1 LNRITGKAY
10 SVQTCQNGQLPA
22 GTAVVSYTY
31 DVGQD
36 TKGLLSSVSDQSGS
50 TSYSYDPLGR
60 VTREQRTISGVSKS
74 VGYDYNL
81 DGSVNVIHYPSGA
94 AVAYTP
100 DSAGRIVSVIDSV
113 NGINYITGATY
124 APDNSIAGFVNGN
137 SGTFAGITNAFTYNV
152 RLQPVNVSA
161 VTPGQQK
168 VISLGYDFHL
178 GNGTSGSDNGN
189 VYGFSNGKDPDR
201 SRTFNYDALNR
212 LTSAQTA
219 GADCSA
225 RLADGNTK
233 NWGNNYSYDPWGNLL
248 SKTPTKCGAENQT
261 WSVNTKNRLVNSLDA
276 AGKPITSYAFDAA
289 GNLTN
294 DGGLTYDYDAE
305 NRIKGTNGFTYIY
318 DAAGNRVKKTNGT
331 TGTLYWYAAVGV
343 IAETDLTGN
352 NPKEYVFF
360 NGTRIARKD
369 ANGQVFYYFSDH
381 LKTASVI
388 TDSSGN
394 IKSESDFDPW
404 GVERQVVGSFDNT
417 YKFTG
422 KERDGETGLDYFGA
436 RYYSSNIGR
445 FMTPDWAAKAV
456 AVPYA
461 NYGNPQSLNLY
472 SYVQNNPTTLG
483 DTDGHTEKQNVAP
496 EVNGPPVIHD
506 NGNNTYTATQVVQTK
521 SAYSVVTLPDGT
533 RGTQQSVVTTTY
545 TATFDSANQIAQ
557 GTTPES
563 TTTATVNTYDGSG
576 KQVSSTLIQGPTVEL
591 SAKDNRVVGL
601 QDAAKHW
608 WNANVGDSM
617 LALGLATATTGKA
630 MTKAGAPAGP
640 VVAGVGVAIAGVGAV
655 AKVTGT
661 TWQNVAAWGQSMNPC
676 NGDVCIPMP

>member
-1 LNRITGKAY
+1 
-10 SVQTCQNGQLPA
+10 
-22 GTAVVSYTY
+22 
-31 DVGQD
+31 
-36 TKGLLSSVSDQSGS
+36 
-50 TSYSYDPLGR
+50 
-60 VTREQRTISGVSKS
+60 
-74 VGYDYNL
+74 
-81 DGSVNVIHYPSGA
+81 
-94 AVAYTP
+94 
-100 DSAGRIVSVIDSV
+100 
-113 NGINYITGATY
+113 
-124 APDNSIAGFVNGN
+124 
-137 SGTFAGITNAFTYNV
+137 
-152 RLQPVNVSA
+152 
-161 VTPGQQK
+161 
-168 VISLGYDFHL
+168 
-178 GNGTSGSDNGN
+178 
-189 VYGFSNGKDPDR
+189 
-201 SRTFNYDALNR
+201 
-212 LTSAQTA
+212 
-219 GADCSA
+219 
-225 RLADGNTK
+225 
-233 NWGNNYSYDPWGNLL
+233 
-248 SKTPTKCGAENQT
+248 
-261 WSVNTKNRLVNSLDA
+261 
-276 AGKPITSYAFDAA
+276 
-289 GNLTN
+289 
-294 DGGLTYDYDAE
+294 
-305 NRIKGTNGFTYIY
+305 
-318 DAAGNRVKKTNGT
+318 
-331 TGTLYWYAAVGV
+331 
-343 IAETDLTGN
+343 
-352 NPKEYVFF
+352 
-360 NGTRIARKD
+360 
-369 ANGQVFYYFSDH
+369 
-381 LKTASVI
+381 
-388 TDSSGN
+388 
-394 IKSESDFDPW
+394 
-404 GVERQVVGSFDNT
+404 
-417 YKFTG
+417 
-422 KERDGETGLDYFGA
+422 
-436 RYYSSNIGR
+436 
-445 FMTPDWAAKAV
+445 MTPDWAAKAV